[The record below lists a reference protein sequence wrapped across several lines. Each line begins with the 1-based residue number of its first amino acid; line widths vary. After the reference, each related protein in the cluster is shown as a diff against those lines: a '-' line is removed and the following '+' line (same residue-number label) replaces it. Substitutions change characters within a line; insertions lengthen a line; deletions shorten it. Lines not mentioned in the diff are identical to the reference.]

1 VFLVKILYLHQ
12 YFNTNENSGG
22 TRSYEF
28 SNELTKAGHEVVVIT
43 GKKTDQSSIKNERL
57 KVISTNTKYSNDM
70 GFLRRV
76 LSFFH
81 YILFSII
88 LSLKVK
94 NIDVV
99 FATSTP
105 ITIGVPGYIISKLKR
120 AKFIF
125 EVRDVWPDVPIEL
138 GFINNK
144 ALIYLLKKYELF
156 IYKHADYIIALSKG
170 MKNNILSKGN
180 FKNKLSVITNLANLE
195 MYNNIEIDEKK
206 IKKNYGLENK
216 FICIHPGTMGFVNGL
231 DFILDTA
238 NYTKE
243 NKEIHYLLI
252 GSGKEKDNLKT
263 RVKKENLNNVT
274 IADPLPKKDI
284 IKVIKASDLG
294 LMVVRN
300 EFKILEDNS
309 ANKFFDFLAA
319 GLPILINY
327 EGWQKETLENDEA
340 GFSTLTSKEMADKII
355 YLNNNRTL
363 RDNIAKN
370 SKDIAEKYS
379 KKNACNKLL
388 DIIENRI

>member
-1 VFLVKILYLHQ
+1 MKILYLHQ
-12 YFNTNENSGG
+12 YFNTNESSGG

-43 GKKTDQSSIKNERL
+43 GKDIETSSINNEKL
-57 KVISTNTKYSNDM
+57 KILSTNTEYSNKM

-76 LSFFH
+76 LAFFH
-81 YILFSII
+81 YIFFAIK

-94 NIDVV
+94 DIDVV

-105 ITIGVPGYIISKLKR
+105 ITIGVPGYIVSKLKK

-144 ALIYLLKKYELF
+144 ILIYLLKKYELF
-156 IYKHADYIIALSKG
+156 IYKQADYIIALSKG
-170 MKNNILSKGN
+170 MKRNILSKGD

-195 MYNNIEIDEKK
+195 IYNNIEINKER
-206 IKKNYGLENK
+206 IKENYGLENK

-238 NYTKE
+238 NLTKD

-252 GSGKEKDNLKT
+252 GSGKEKGKLQT
-263 RVKKENLNNVT
+263 RVEKENMNNVT
-274 IADPLPKKDI
+274 IADSLPKKDI

-327 EGWQKETLENDEA
+327 EGWQKETIENNEA
-340 GFSTLTSKEMADKII
+340 GFSTLTPKEMAEKIVSLKDDRI
-355 YLNNNRTL
+355 L
-363 RDNIAKN
+363 RDNMEKN
-370 SKDIAEKYS
+370 SKEIAGKFS
-379 KKNACNKLL
+379 KKSACNELL
-388 DIIENRI
+388 NIIENII

>member
-1 VFLVKILYLHQ
+1 MKILYLHQ

-28 SNELTKAGHEVVVIT
+28 SNELTKSGHEVVVIT
-43 GKKTDQSSIKNERL
+43 GKEIDQTNINNDKL
-57 KVISTNTKYSNDM
+57 KVISTNTKYSNEM

-76 LSFFH
+76 LAFFH
-81 YILFSII
+81 YIYISII

-94 NIDVV
+94 DIDVV

-105 ITIGVPGYIISKLKR
+105 ITIGIPGYIISNLKR

-144 ALIYLLKKYELF
+144 VLIYLLKKYELF

-216 FICIHPGTMGFVNGL
+216 FVCIHPGTMGFVNGL
-231 DFILDTA
+231 EFILDTA
-238 NYTKE
+238 EITKE
-243 NKEIHYLLI
+243 QKDIHYLLI
-252 GSGKEKDNLKT
+252 GSGNEKNYLENIVDN
-263 RVKKENLNNVT
+263 KKLTNVT
-274 IADPLPKKDI
+274 IADSLPKKEI

-319 GLPILINY
+319 GLPIIINY
-327 EGWQKETLENDEA
+327 KGWQKEALEDNRA
-340 GFSTLTSKEMADKII
+340 GFSTLTPKQMAKKIVELKENDELRNNMAQ
-355 YLNNNRTL
+355 NS
-363 RDNIAKN
+363 NILAK
-370 SKDIAEKYS
+370 KYS
-379 KKNACNKLL
+379 KKQACERLL
-388 DIIENRI
+388 DIIENKI

>member
-1 VFLVKILYLHQ
+1 VKILYLHQ

>member
-1 VFLVKILYLHQ
+1 MKILYLHQ

-243 NKEIHYLLI
+243 IEEVHYLLI
-252 GSGKEKDNLKT
+252 GSGKEKDKLKT
-263 RVKKENLNNVT
+263 RVKKENLKNVT

-327 EGWQKETLENDEA
+327 EGWQKETLENNEA

>member
-243 NKEIHYLLI
+243 IEEVHYLLI
-252 GSGKEKDNLKT
+252 GSGKEKDKLKT
-263 RVKKENLNNVT
+263 RVKKENLKNVT

-327 EGWQKETLENDEA
+327 EGWQKETLENNEA

>member
-243 NKEIHYLLI
+243 IEEVHYLLI
-252 GSGKEKDNLKT
+252 GSGKEKDKLKT
-263 RVKKENLNNVT
+263 RVKKENLKNVT

-300 EFKILEDNS
+300 DFKILEDNS

-327 EGWQKETLENDEA
+327 EGWQKETLENNEA

>member
-1 VFLVKILYLHQ
+1 MKILYLHQ